1 MNRTQRAVKKA
12 CHKAFDH
19 AKREKRMALYER
31 NDSSFRDFEKKSE
44 ELKSAVK
51 NEKALKAW
59 HRKMVQ
65 DYAVNPLKEV
75 KTA

>member
-19 AKREKRMALYER
+19 AKREKHMRLHER
-31 NDSSFRDFEKKSE
+31 NDSGWDFEVKSNE
-44 ELKSAVK
+44 AKAARK
-51 NEKALKAW
+51 NEKALKSW
-59 HRKMVQ
+59 HRQMVQ
-65 DYAVNPLKEV
+65 DYAVKNPVKEI